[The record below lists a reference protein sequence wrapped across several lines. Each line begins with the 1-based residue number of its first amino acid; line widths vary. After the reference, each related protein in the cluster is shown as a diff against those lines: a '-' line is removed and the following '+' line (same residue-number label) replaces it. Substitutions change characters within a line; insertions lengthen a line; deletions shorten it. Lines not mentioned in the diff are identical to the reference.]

1 MEKTPLTAIR
11 NAALAWLPR
20 ASGAGWRTLA
30 AFAFI
35 IALAAALRLH
45 GLGEGHPG
53 LAIYTS
59 ISANMARGD
68 GGGWLYPSM
77 LADGAILAD
86 KPPVFFWLQG
96 ASFALFGISD
106 FAARLPSA
114 LAGIASVILLF
125 IIIRRCHGVK
135 PALIS
140 AAALAVMPLDVNYS
154 RSTFIEP
161 VAVLFM
167 MLAAYFAV
175 RAVQER
181 REGFFHAAAF
191 VLGVA
196 FLTKLWQGLLPA
208 PAICAM
214 ALACRWTSWARF
226 VRVAAVSAAVFSATA
241 LWWAILVWLA
251 PAYDSVMHAENVW
264 DMIFGWNLTQRFGA
278 LEYGANHRR
287 DILWFL
293 TGPMSLFLGVS
304 LLPSA
309 ALGAVSIAADMS
321 ARARTAVGRA
331 FVRLRAAFPAMPD
344 AAAWIAPRRS
354 PFAQDADIDADA
366 QAALSHRPSVRVGLL
381 WTVWAL
387 AAVAAFGGPSVRL
400 ASYWTAAAPAFAALS
415 GIGIASLAP
424 RLRRRDGLAWALA
437 GIAFAG
443 IVYCAGVYGAVS
455 DVAPHFRQAALIC
468 WALAAVVLIAIALMY
483 FELRAFG
490 GKLPAWTITAACA
503 AAALAS
509 GAVVFHNITQPRDD
523 TLGRIG
529 FDMVDFPA
537 PPPETLGERQ
547 AQLQGAL
554 ITAIV
559 RTDLDDLT
567 AALDYVRRHGGGERR
582 YLLAADTYNTA
593 AMVAFLTGEP
603 VLPLYSEYS
612 MTPLMDADELRR
624 VLEAGETRFILSSS
638 HMQTMDW
645 RLYGLIRSS
654 ATEVTSVSGLPQRG
668 EMRLFRVRERRR

>member
-1 MEKTPLTAIR
+1 MERNPLTATPR
-11 NAALAWLPR
+11 AALDKILPR
-20 ASGAGWRTLA
+20 ASAGFWTVGV
-30 AFAFI
+30 FALI
-35 IALAAALRLH
+35 VALAAVLRLD

-59 ISANMARGD
+59 ISANMARSPSA
-68 GGGWLYPSM
+68 WLYPSM

-96 ASFALFGISD
+96 AFFALFGMSG
-106 FAARLPSA
+106 AVARLPTA
-114 LAGIASVILLF
+114 LAGIASVVLLF
-125 IIIRRCHGVK
+125 LIIRRCHGGRA
-135 PALIS
+135 ALVS

-161 VAVLFM
+161 VAVFL
-167 MLAAYFAV
+167 MLGAAYFAV

-181 REGFFHAAAF
+181 RDGFFYASAA

-214 ALACRWTSWARF
+214 ALACRWTDWARF
-226 VRVAAVSAAVFSATA
+226 VRIAAASAAVFLAAA
-241 LWWAILVWLA
+241 LWWPLLVWLA
-251 PAYDSVMHAENVW
+251 PAYGAVMHADNVW

-309 ALGAVSIAADMS
+309 AIGAVSVSADML
-321 ARARTAVGRA
+321 ARARTAIGRA
-331 FVRLRAAFPAMPD
+331 LDRLRARFPKIPD
-344 AAAWIAPRRS
+344 AAVSWIAPRRS
-354 PFAQDADIDADA
+354 PFAADGEGGDA
-366 QAALSHRPSVRVGLL
+366 LVYRPSVGVGLL

-387 AAVAAFGGPSVRL
+387 AAIIAFGGTSVRL
-400 ASYWTAAAPAFAALS
+400 ATYWTAAAPAFAALS
-415 GIGIASLAP
+415 GIGIVSLAP

-437 GIAFAG
+437 GIAFGG
-443 IVYCAGVYGAVS
+443 IVYCAGVYGSVGHL
-455 DVAPHFRQAALIC
+455 APHFRQAALVC
-468 WALAAVVLIAIALMY
+468 WALSAVVLVAAALMY
-483 FELRAFG
+483 FELRALRG
-490 GKLPAWTITAACA
+490 RLPAWTITAACA
-503 AAALAS
+503 LAALAS
-509 GAVVFHNITQPRDD
+509 GTVVFHNLTQPRDD

-537 PPPETLGERQ
+537 PPQPPPETLGERRV
-547 AQLQGAL
+547 QLQGAL

-559 RTDLDDLT
+559 RTELDDLLS
-567 AALDYVRRHGGGERR
+567 ALDYARRHGGDERR

-593 AMVAFLTGEP
+593 AMVTFLTGEP

-612 MTPLMDADELRR
+612 MTPLLDDGELRR
-624 VLEAGETRFILSSS
+624 VLEDGETRFILTAA

-645 RLYGLIRSS
+645 RLYGRIRSS
-654 ATEVTSVSGLPQRG
+654 ATDVTSSAGLPHQG
-668 EMRLFRVRERRR
+668 EMRLFRVRERR